1 MSEAALRGLGNPR
14 AGALRLASDARL
26 VRIAVRGERRAFAA
40 IFQRYHQELY
50 RYCNAI
56 LGNEDEAGDALQ
68 NTMVKVM
75 RALPGESR
83 EIALRPWLYRIAHN
97 EAIALLRQRTPVTE
111 LSEEAPA
118 SSAAQPEHRLEA
130 SERLRQLT
138 ADLRS
143 LPERQRGA
151 LVMRELNEME
161 YAGIGAVF
169 GTSADAAR
177 QTVYEA
183 RVALQELAEG
193 RAMSCDAVRQAL
205 SADDGRVLRGRRLRA
220 HLRSCEGCRNFRAG
234 IRRRKADLA
243 ALAPPLPA
251 LAAAGL
257 LHGLLGS
264 GPGGA
269 AGAGLAGS
277 LGGAG
282 KLAAGSTVMKSA
294 AAVVATATL
303 AVGVGD
309 LTGVVHP
316 PLIGGSG
323 NSAPTSGPAELG
335 RPAGSSQA
343 AGQSA
348 TPDGDSEAAGGR
360 TGKHN
365 GEAADKK
372 HGVEG
377 NGHGHGN
384 GHGNGAA
391 AQGQALAHPQGPPSG
406 PGGHSDF
413 GKSHAPAL
421 PAPALS
427 HPASPPASAKPSHP
441 SSSSHQGHALPPAA
455 TTKPATPTPPAPASD
470 PGHGDT

>member
-26 VRIAVRGERRAFAA
+26 VRVAVRGERRAFAA

-50 RYCNAI
+50 RYCRAI
-56 LGNEDEAGDALQ
+56 LGDDEDAGDALQ
-68 NTMVKVM
+68 NTMLKVM

-97 EAIALLRQRTPVTE
+97 EAIGVLRQRPPVTE

-118 SSAAQPEHRLEA
+118 SSASQPERRLEA
-130 SERLRQLT
+130 RERLHQLNI
-138 ADLRS
+138 DLHS

-151 LVMRELNEME
+151 LVMRELNEMD

-193 RAMSCDAVRQAL
+193 RAMSCEAVREAL

-220 HLRSCEGCRNFRAG
+220 HLRGCEGCRDFRAG
-234 IRRRKADLA
+234 IRRRKTDLA
-243 ALAPPLPA
+243 ALAPPLPT

-257 LHGLLGS
+257 LQTLLGS

-282 KLAAGSTVMKSA
+282 KLAAGSTVLKTA
-294 AAVVATATL
+294 TAVVATATL
-303 AVGVGD
+303 AVGVGG
-309 LTGVVHP
+309 LTGVVRP
-316 PLIGGSG
+316 PVIGGSG
-323 NSAPTSGPAELG
+323 DSAAPASGAAEPG
-335 RPAGSSQA
+335 QPAGSSRAADQPA
-343 AGQSA
+343 APADSSEGEDGKAGKRPGEPAGQKPGA
-348 TPDGDSEAAGGR
+348 QE
-360 TGKHN
+360 
-365 GEAADKK
+365 
-372 HGVEG
+372 
-377 NGHGHGN
+377 HGH

-413 GKSHAPAL
+413 GKSHAPSL
-421 PAPALS
+421 PAPAQS
-427 HPASPPASAKPSHP
+427 PPASPQASAKPSH
-441 SSSSHQGHALPPAA
+441 SSSGSRSGPPASPPA
-455 TTKPATPTPPAPASD
+455 TTAKPVTPPAPLAGAALD
-470 PGHGDT
+470 NH